1 IPLKKGWNW
10 ISLNLA
16 TSDMSRER
24 IFNSILGSASGNSIT
39 IKSKTQSTQYNP
51 GSGWNGNLSNLQL
64 GAGYL
69 VHLSNGPDTLRVAG
83 LPSASD
89 ILVPVSGS
97 WNWIG
102 FPRLTPEPVN
112 DVLSGLTAV
121 TSDILKSQNQFAA
134 Y

>member
-1 IPLKKGWNW
+1 SNIQGGGGAETVNFRFWRALTGVEYSAIEEEEFTLDATYGTVASPLILHPEGFFQVIPLKKGWNW

-69 VHLSNGPDTLRVAG
+69 VHLSNGPD
-83 LPSASD
+83 
-89 ILVPVSGS
+89 
-97 WNWIG
+97 
-102 FPRLTPEPVN
+102 
-112 DVLSGLTAV
+112 
-121 TSDILKSQNQFAA
+121 
-134 Y
+134 